1 MLIDVSYFTSG
12 PRHIM
17 NATANAS
24 PNQNQLSVNKAI
36 MGYVKHYQMAFLC
49 EMLGDALAL
58 LLNGYMAEKEAAE
71 KDNQD
76 FDVNE
81 GYEMLMSKLRES
93 FADYVF
99 FYILRDAATQA
110 TDRGLVIWKNENEVV
125 SPISRQVSVWNEM
138 VDRNIRFMVW
148 AGTQSSAPYSLVV
161 VSDNMV
167 THINPFNL

>member
-12 PRHIM
+12 PRHIL
-17 NATANAS
+17 NAS
-24 PNQNQLSVNKAI
+24 TNLTPQQNSVSVNRAI

-49 EMLGDALAL
+49 EILGDALAL
-58 LLNGYMAEKEAAE
+58 QVNEYMEAKDAAE
-71 KDNQD
+71 ETGTRIEPD
-76 FDVNE
+76 E
-81 GYEMLMSKLRES
+81 GLEILMAKLRES

-99 FYILRDAATQA
+99 FYILRDASTQA

-138 VDRNIRFMVW
+138 VKRNIRFKAW
-148 AGTQSSAPYSLVV
+148 AAAQSVAPYCLAV

-167 THINPFNL
+167 TRINPFNL

>member
-58 LLNGYMAEKEAAE
+58 LLNNYMAEKEAAE
-71 KDNQD
+71 NDNLD

-110 TDRGLVIWKNENEVV
+110 TDRGLVIWKNDNEVV

-138 VDRNIRFMVW
+138 VNRNIRFKAW
-148 AGTQSSAPYSLVV
+148 AAGQTAAPYCLAA

-167 THINPFNL
+167 TRINTFNL

>member
-110 TDRGLVIWKNENEVV
+110 TDRGLVIWKNDNEVV

-138 VDRNIRFMVW
+138 VNRNIRFKAWVG
-148 AGTQSSAPYSLVV
+148 AQSSAPYSVAV
-161 VSDNMV
+161 VSDNMI
-167 THINPFNL
+167 TRINPFNL